1 MDWICGPMGEAKANR
16 PSKTVFLYF
25 HFSWDKRLSQFHHHR
40 DLREKI
46 LTSVLLFFCVLP
58 FWTFNLL
65 NQVNIKWTTEGVVVS
80 AVIII
85 GPFRYSLFCWKMKII
100 TIYWSDIIHLS
111 NYTDHEKEKKQKAKN
126 KTLIA
131 FHVGTYVFFFY
142 LLSI

>member
-1 MDWICGPMGEAKANR
+1 MGEAKANR
-16 PSKTVFLYF
+16 PSKTVLLYF

-40 DLREKI
+40 DLRETI

-65 NQVNIKWTTEGVVVS
+65 NQVNIKWTTEWGIVP

-85 GPFRYSLFCWKMKII
+85 GPFGYSLFCWKLKII
-100 TIYWSDIIHLS
+100 KKLLFINRILFIYLITLIMKKKKKS
-111 NYTDHEKEKKQKAKN
+111 KKQNADCVSG
-126 KTLIA
+126 LDLC
-131 FHVGTYVFFFY
+131 FFFY